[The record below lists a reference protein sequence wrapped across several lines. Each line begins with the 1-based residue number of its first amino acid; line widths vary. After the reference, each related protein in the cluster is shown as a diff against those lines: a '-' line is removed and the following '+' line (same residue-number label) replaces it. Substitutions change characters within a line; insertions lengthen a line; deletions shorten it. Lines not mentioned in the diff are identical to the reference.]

1 VVDSSG
7 LQPESGGYITPD
19 SEKLWHSFR
28 KGTAVITWDEAT
40 LEGLNKQQLVG
51 YIINQQLVNLFEL
64 PETQK
69 SLGYTTQ
76 QELEVA
82 FREYNIRLEVFFA
95 KSYRFLTH
103 RVSF

>member
-1 VVDSSG
+1 LSG
-7 LQPESGGYITPD
+7 RFKPESGGYITPD

-28 KGTAVITWDEAT
+28 KGTAVIIWDEAT
-40 LEGLNKQQLVG
+40 IEGLNKQQHVG
-51 YIINQQLVNLFEL
+51 YIISQQLVNLFEL

-82 FREYNIRLEVFFA
+82 FGEYNIRLEVF
-95 KSYRFLTH
+95 L
-103 RVSF
+103 